1 MLYVDLLSILYKQQ
15 IKRTFIELNKNL
27 SIKKQKKCTYIHMEK
42 SLKIDEFG
50 FREYD
55 ARWLYPENVNLE
67 GIQNLG
73 RGLGTQIIV
82 HTKKNNPRVVVGHDY
97 RSYSEDIKSALKKGL
112 ISTGCIVEDVGLA
125 LSPMVYFAQFN
136 LNSDGVAMVTASHN
150 ENGWTGVKMGIKK
163 GLTHGPDEMREL
175 KDITLNKKF
184 KVGEGK
190 EKKIED
196 FQNEYKKN
204 LIYKNK
210 IEKKIKVVVA
220 CGNGTAGIF
229 APDILRSIGCEV
241 IELDCNLDYT
251 FPKYNPNPE
260 DLKMLNEIS
269 KVVKNNNADIGFG
282 FDGDGDRLG
291 VIDNNGNEIFSD
303 KIGLLI
309 ARNLSKKHKGSN
321 FIVDVKS
328 TGLFLKDKILLENN
342 CKTIY
347 WKTGH
352 SHIKRKVKEE
362 NALAGF
368 EKSGHFFFNKPLGY
382 GYDDG
387 INSAIQVCHLL
398 NNSNKKIS
406 EIISE
411 LPITY
416 QSPTMSPFC
425 KDHEK
430 YNVVE
435 NLITKFEEIKKN
447 KIKVD
452 GQEINEILTVNG
464 VRFSFFDG
472 SWGLIRASSNKP
484 SLVVVTESPTSNERK
499 RKIFEFIDE
508 LLQKTGK
515 IGEYDQKI

>member
-1 MLYVDLLSILYKQQ
+1 M
-15 IKRTFIELNKNL
+15 KN
-27 SIKKQKKCTYIHMEK
+27 SIK
-42 SLKIDEFG
+42 IDPFG

-55 ARWLYPENVNLE
+55 ARWLYPDNINLE
-67 GIQNLG
+67 GVTNLG
-73 RGLGTQIIV
+73 KGLGTQIIN
-82 HTKKNNPRVVVGHDY
+82 HTNKSNPRIIVGHDY
-97 RSYSEDIKSALKKGL
+97 RSYSEEIKSALKKGL
-112 ISTGCIVEDVGLA
+112 ISTGCYVEDVGLA

-136 LNSDGVAMVTASHN
+136 LESDAVAMVTASHN

-163 GLTHGPDEMREL
+163 GLTHAPEEMKEL
-175 KDITLNKKF
+175 KDITLNNKF
-184 KVGEGK
+184 IEGQGNEK
-190 EKKIED
+190 EISD
-196 FQNEYKKN
+196 FQSVYKDD
-204 LIYKNK
+204 LINKNK
-210 IEKKIKVVVA
+210 IKKKIKAVVA

-229 APDILRSIGCEV
+229 APDILRGIGCDV

-260 DLKMLNEIS
+260 DLEMLHAIS
-269 KVVKNNNADIGFG
+269 KSVKDNNADIGFG

-291 VIDNNGNEIFSD
+291 VIDNDGNEIFSD

-309 ARNLSKKHKGSN
+309 ARNLSSNHKGSK

-328 TGLFLKDKILLENN
+328 TGLYSTDEVLKNN
-342 CKTIY
+342 SCETLY

-352 SHIKRKVKEE
+352 SHIKRKVNNEK
-362 NALAGF
+362 ALAGF
-368 EKSGHFFFNKPLGY
+368 EKSGHFFFNKPLGF

-398 NNSNKKIS
+398 NNNHKKMS

-416 QSPTMSPFC
+416 QSPTMAPFC
-425 KDHEK
+425 EDNEK
-430 YNVVE
+430 YQVVE
-435 NLITKFEEIKKN
+435 EI
-447 KIKVD
+447 IKQIED
-452 GQEINEILTVNG
+452 LKSNNFQIDNQEIEDVLTVNG
-464 VRFSFFDG
+464 IRFSFKDG

-484 SLVVVTESPTSNERK
+484 SLVVVTESPTSDERK
-499 RKIFEFIDE
+499 KKIFEFIDD